1 MYFSEYE
8 HAWSVQKTDNELCH
22 HGIKGQK
29 WGIRRWQNEDG
40 SLTEEGKQRYNA
52 GYKWGIKS
60 YETDDL
66 RAKALL
72 GLGFKGV
79 LKYGKYVRDKNKKA
93 FENKYG
99 KTKEEQEKNLKKEW
113 DELTKKET
121 ADLELGKK
129 MKKFDKLNPTEQDT
143 VRKQVKSE
151 IDSLL
156 EKNSKRGGLGHDDTK
171 KLDGLADW
179 YMQDCD
185 KRIKQIMAPLD
196 KPFDNR
202 VVSQDEGQVQLH
214 KNPKYENLY
223 KHVLEST
230 KKESD
235 ANWEAAGEYNKKK
248 NAAETIKSS
257 EANLKY
263 WTKVSQSTLDYVKKN
278 FPAEERDR
286 AIAFVLWNLYD

>member
-40 SLTEEGKQRYNA
+40 SLTEEGKQRYNV

-121 ADLELGKK
+121 ADRELGKQLS
-129 MKKFDKLNPTEQDT
+129 KFDKQSPEEQNKALKD
-143 VRKQVKSE
+143 VKSK
-151 IDSLL
+151 IDELDA
-156 EKNSKRGGLGHDDTK
+156 KYKKDGGLDHNDKKTRDGLLDWYIEKVANKNKKLLDEWWVKREAVRSDDQASNRMESQYTK
-171 KLDGLADW
+171 KLLKAMDLPET
-179 YMQDCD
+179 
-185 KRIKQIMAPLD
+185 K
-196 KPFDNR
+196 
-202 VVSQDEGQVQLH
+202 
-214 KNPKYENLY
+214 EN
-223 KHVLEST
+223 
-230 KKESD
+230 
-235 ANWEAAGEYNKKK
+235 
-248 NAAETIKSS
+248 
-257 EANLKY
+257 
-263 WTKVSQSTLDYVKKN
+263 
-278 FPAEERDR
+278 
-286 AIAFVLWNLYD
+286 IAFVQNFFIFWDD